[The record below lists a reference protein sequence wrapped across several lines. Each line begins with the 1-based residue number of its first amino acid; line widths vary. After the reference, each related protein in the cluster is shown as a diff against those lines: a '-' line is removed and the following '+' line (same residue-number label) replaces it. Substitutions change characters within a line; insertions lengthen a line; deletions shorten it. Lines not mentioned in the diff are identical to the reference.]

1 MCHERLILRG
11 YSACPPRL
19 IRGHQVLRSRRGKA
33 CPVLNMMRNTL
44 PLLLQQLVAPV
55 LQLRGDGFDAAGL
68 FNRPHFDAPGVV
80 STEWRFRQLHH
91 GMFGVGIETFAKFC
105 EHFDGGA

>member
-1 MCHERLILRG
+1 
-11 YSACPPRL
+11 
-19 IRGHQVLRSRRGKA
+19 
-33 CPVLNMMRNTL
+33 MMRNTL

-91 GMFGVGIETFAKFC
+91 GMFGVGVETFAKLC